1 MLNSSELGKYQHFK
15 NGKLYEVIG
24 QAIHSETREEMIIYK
39 ALYHCEQFEE
49 NQTWVRP
56 RTMFFEKV
64 NLNGLTVSRFQKV
77 EK

>member
-1 MLNSSELGKYQHFK
+1 MIEKFTGYYQHFK

-39 ALYHCEQFEE
+39 ALYHCEQFGE

-56 RTMFFEKV
+56 KTMFFEQV
-64 NLNGLTVSRFQKV
+64 NHNGLTVPRFRKMGN
-77 EK
+77 